1 MPGLCARGA
10 GVRQARPLLTPLC
23 DCPGDELEL
32 IRPSVYR
39 NVARQLNISLQSETV
54 VTDAFLAVA
63 SQIFSGG
70 RPGPPCCCRP
80 GSVGWRKA
88 SGAGRVQQ
96 VASTGPGAT
105 LLLYKPPRS
114 LTKQY
119 CVVLPWVLRMGVS
132 AGQLASGLSCGSGRY

>member
-1 MPGLCARGA
+1 MPGLCARGD
-10 GVRQARPLLTPLC
+10 GVRQARPPLTPLC

-70 RPGPPCCCRP
+70 RPRPPCCCRP
-80 GSVGWRKA
+80 RSVGWRRA
-88 SGAGRVQQ
+88 LGTGRVQQ
-96 VASTGPGAT
+96 VAPTGPRASI
-105 LLLYKPPRS
+105 LLYKLAQKLDPN
-114 LTKQY
+114 
-119 CVVLPWVLRMGVS
+119 S
-132 AGQLASGLSCGSGRY
+132 AVWCFPGF